1 MTADEMWELVFMSA
15 GVLIFP
21 LRKESE
27 RNTLL
32 IAVPT
37 ITGAAISKRIRG
49 TGRWYGMK
57 I

>member
-1 MTADEMWELVFMSA
+1 MTADEMWELVFMST